1 MVGPGRARYRRG
13 VTSTGLDVLVVG
25 AGVSGLTTAVCLAEA
40 GLAAAILADRLPQD
54 TTSAVAGAIWGP
66 HLVEPGARTARW
78 GRASLAVF
86 RQLAADPAAGV
97 RIGDGIEVSRGGGA
111 PDTPPDW
118 LTELDGYRPCQPAEL
133 PAGFSRG
140 WRYTA
145 PLVHMPTYLAYLQAR
160 FEGAGGAISAGT
172 VTSLAGAARACGA
185 RAVVNCA
192 GMGARHLVP
201 DPAMTPV
208 RGQVVVVAN
217 PGLNE
222 FFIGLGDESAGLVY
236 LFPHVDTVV
245 LGGTEAA
252 GDWNLEPVPAEASR
266 ILRDCAAVEPRLR
279 DARVLTHGVGLRPV
293 RPTVRLEA
301 ERASVPTDGAD
312 GGPLILHN
320 YGHGGGGV
328 TLSWGCAREI
338 VDLLTGR

>member
-1 MVGPGRARYRRG
+1 MVDPGRARYRRG
-13 VTSTGLDVLVVG
+13 VMNTDLDVLVVG

-40 GLAAAILADRLPQD
+40 GLAVAVLADRLPQD

-86 RQLAADPAAGV
+86 RELAAHPAAGV
-97 RIGDGIEVSRGGGA
+97 RIGHGIEVSRGGA
-111 PDTPPDW
+111 PGTPPDW

-133 PAGFSRG
+133 PAGFSHG

-145 PLVHMPTYLAYLQAR
+145 PLVHMPTYLGYLQAR
-160 FEGAGGAISAGT
+160 FEGAGGTITAGT
-172 VTSLAGAARACGA
+172 VTSLADTARGHAA

-192 GMGARHLVP
+192 GVGARHLVP

-208 RGQVVVVAN
+208 RGQIVVVAN
-217 PGLNE
+217 PGLSE
-222 FFIGLGDESAGLVY
+222 FFVVPSDESHELVY
-236 LFPHVDTVV
+236 LFPHGDTVV
-245 LGGTEAA
+245 LGGTEAV
-252 GDWNLEPVPAEASR
+252 GDWNLEPVPAVADR

-279 DARVLTHGVGLRPV
+279 DARVLTHRVGLRPV

-301 ERASVPTDGAD
+301 ERTGVPAD
-312 GGPLILHN
+312 GSPPILHN

-338 VDLLTGR
+338 VDLLTGP